1 MALDDTIWYAL
12 IIGFT
17 HWLAKGYFVKIPE
30 GCLMQIV
37 VLGVLLLAF
46 PGPLRGEWD
55 SSEGKPLKCRKMMGK
70 YMVASL
76 ATSNHG
82 KSTWHLL
89 ARSGIFLLSIPFQ
102 YFDPSLQALH
112 AQGRLFNT
120 LTLTVQCDSM
130 NDFSS
135 TNFQTVRK
143 NALETRKLHY
153 QLTLPWAFRWW
164 HLAHPSFIACQLYPT
179 SCWGAWTAFVS
190 LRLSTSAVVQLR
202 ADKLK
207 QKSTA

>member
-1 MALDDTIWYAL
+1 MYRYTYIYMTIHETVHWPKASK
-12 IIGFT
+12 FT
-17 HWLAKGYFVKIPE
+17 HWLAKGYFMKVPE

-46 PGPLRGEWD
+46 PRPLRGEWD

-70 YMVASL
+70 YMVTSR

-89 ARSGIFLLSIPFQ
+89 ARSGVFLLSIPFQ

-120 LTLTVQCDSM
+120 LTLTVLCDSM

-135 TNFQTVRK
+135 TKFQTVRK
-143 NALETRKLHY
+143 TH
-153 QLTLPWAFRWW
+153 
-164 HLAHPSFIACQLYPT
+164 
-179 SCWGAWTAFVS
+179 
-190 LRLSTSAVVQLR
+190 
-202 ADKLK
+202 
-207 QKSTA
+207 